1 MKKRIDILY
10 AENNKEIAE
19 STRRNLFDYGFQV
32 RIAFDGKQ
40 TQKMFFSHIPDLL
53 LLEIE
58 IPDINGLEL
67 ARIIRKKGCQTP
79 IIIYSS
85 HISATCE
92 LAAIKTG
99 VDDCIPKNIL
109 PELLAYKLQNIYYRI
124 CQNKKNP
131 QVHFISERTK
141 YNASASILTIN
152 NKIIPMKPMDAKLL
166 QLLCTKIHETA
177 SFKYLMEGLW
187 GTNYSGNKDNCLR
200 KCVNQLR
207 KTLAS
212 DPSIII
218 DNVYAEGYRIST
230 NSPTYT

>member
-1 MKKRIDILY
+1 
-10 AENNKEIAE
+10 
-19 STRRNLFDYGFQV
+19 
-32 RIAFDGKQ
+32 
-40 TQKMFFSHIPDLL
+40 MFFSHIPDLL

-124 CQNKKNP
+124 CQKKSSST
-131 QVHFISERTK
+131 FYIGE
-141 YNASASILTIN
+141 
-152 NKIIPMKPMDAKLL
+152 NKIQCFSQYTHNKQQNNPD
-166 QLLCTKIHETA
+166 ETH
-177 SFKYLMEGLW
+177 G
-187 GTNYSGNKDNCLR
+187 
-200 KCVNQLR
+200 R
-207 KTLAS
+207 KTTPITMYKDS
-212 DPSIII
+212 
-218 DNVYAEGYRIST
+218 
-230 NSPTYT
+230 